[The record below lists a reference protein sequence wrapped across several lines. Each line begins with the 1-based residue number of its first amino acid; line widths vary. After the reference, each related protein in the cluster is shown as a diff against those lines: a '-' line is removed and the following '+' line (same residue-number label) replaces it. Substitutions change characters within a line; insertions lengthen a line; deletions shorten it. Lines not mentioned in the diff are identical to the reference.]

1 MTPPDGPG
9 ETPAHPSA
17 PPDTPPSAPP
27 AVSSSAPPAPLPP
40 VAAGGGP
47 RAWGRDL
54 RLGVRFAV
62 TGGREGWTRTALVA
76 LGVGLGVALLFIAS
90 SVPHLI
96 DERARRADARFAGT
110 HALFAPAD
118 APGATVGRSDTT
130 LVLGDATTE
139 YRGDTVNGRL
149 LRPDGA
155 RPPLP
160 PGLSRLPGPG
170 EIMVSPA
177 LRALLDSPRGELLK
191 ERLDRR
197 IVGTIGAAGLVDPG
211 ELYYYAGSDTLTEAT
226 GGWRADGFGAPSPD
240 DPADPLLVPLITL
253 VCVVLLVPVAIFI
266 ATAVRFGGERRDR
279 GLAALRLVGAD
290 IRMTRR
296 IAAGEALFGSGLGL
310 LTGLGL
316 FLAARPLAGGV
327 RLWGVS
333 AFPGDLV
340 PAPAL
345 AALIVVAVPVAAV
358 VVTLVALRSVTIEP
372 LGVVRESL
380 APRRR
385 LWWRLLM
392 PAAGVGLLQLIGS
405 VGDVGHG
412 ADPYPL
418 ALGATLM
425 LVGLATLLPWLVEA
439 VVRGLSRGP
448 VPWQLATRRLQ
459 LDSGSAA
466 RAVGGITVA
475 VAGAIAL
482 QMVFG
487 GMHAE
492 FVEVTGRNPT
502 RADISVRAD
511 YSSAGLT
518 RRMAEDF
525 RSTEGVTRVIATAED
540 YVIRPGAVSEG
551 VQPTTSVTVG
561 DCATLRE
568 LARLP
573 SCADGD
579 TFVSHLPHDKEQNDW
594 TDRTARP
601 GKPVDLNTSS
611 VNDGSKPVLW
621 TLPASTPTV
630 EARKDSL
637 GREAH
642 GILATPGALDPG
654 RLAVGS
660 TGAALRLD
668 PGVPDAEEHLRNAA
682 ARIDPT
688 LRVTTF
694 RSVERDK
701 RYASLQTGLLAGGTA
716 TMALIAAS
724 LLISQIEQLRER
736 RRALSVL
743 VALGTPRSTLAWS
756 VLWQTAVPVVLG
768 TALAIAGGLTL
779 GALILDML
787 GKPLADGWVFLPFAG
802 TGMAV
807 VTLVTLVSMPPL
819 WRMMRPDGLRS
830 E

>member
-1 MTPPDGPG
+1 MPD
-9 ETPAHPSA
+9 SRL
-17 PPDTPPSAPP
+17 PDS
-27 AVSSSAPPAPLPP
+27 PLRP
-40 VAAGGGP
+40 VVAGGAV
-47 RAWGRDL
+47 RDRLRDL
-54 RLGVRFAV
+54 GLGVRLAV
-62 TGGREGWTRTALVA
+62 TGGRAGWARTALVA
-76 LGVGLGVALLFIAS
+76 LGVGLGVALLFAAS
-90 SVPHLI
+90 SVPHLL
-96 DERARRADARFAGT
+96 DERAKRADARFAGT
-110 HALFAPAD
+110 HARFAPAD
-118 APGATVGRSDTT
+118 APDRKVGRSETT
-130 LVLGDATTE
+130 LVLNDTTTE

-149 LRPDGA
+149 VRPDGA

-170 EIMVSPA
+170 EITVSPA
-177 LRALLDSPRGELLK
+177 LRALLDSPRGALLK

-197 IVGTIGAAGLVDPG
+197 IVGTIGAAGLLDPG

-226 GGWRADGFGAPSPD
+226 GGWRTEGFGAPSLQE
-240 DPADPLLVPLITL
+240 PADPLLMPLITM
-253 VCVVLLVPVAIFI
+253 VCVVLLVPVIIFI

-296 IAAGEALFGSGLGL
+296 IAAGEALFGAGLGL

-333 AFPGDLV
+333 AFPADLV
-340 PAPAL
+340 PGPAL
-345 AALIVVAVPVAAV
+345 AGLIVVAVPVAAV
-358 VVTLVALRSVTIEP
+358 LVTTVALRSVTIDP
-372 LGVVRESL
+372 LGVVRESA

-385 LWWRLLM
+385 LWWRLLP
-392 PAAGVGLLQLIGS
+392 PATGVGVLLWIGS
-405 VGDVGHG
+405 VGDVGHE
-412 ADPYPL
+412 ADPIPL
-418 ALGATLM
+418 ALGATL
-425 LVGLATLLPWLVEA
+425 LLGGLTTLLPWLVGA
-439 VVRGLSRGP
+439 VVRGARRGP
-448 VPWQLATRRLQ
+448 VSWQLATRRLQ

-466 RAVGGITVA
+466 RAVSGITVA

-492 FVEVTGRNPT
+492 FVEITGRNPA
-502 RADISVRAD
+502 RADITVTAD
-511 YSSAGLT
+511 YGSAALT

-525 RSTEGVTRVIATAED
+525 RSTEGVTRVIATTQD
-540 YVIRPGAVSEG
+540 YVVRPGAVSERIR
-551 VQPTTSVTVG
+551 PTTSLTIG

-568 LARLP
+568 LAALP

-579 TFVSHLPHDKEQNDW
+579 TFVSHYAHDREQNDW
-594 TDRTARP
+594 IDRTARP
-601 GKPVDLNTSS
+601 GKPIDLNSS
-611 VNDGSKPVLW
+611 SMSEGSEPVLW

-630 EARKDSL
+630 TARKDQL
-637 GREAH
+637 GLGSE
-642 GILATPGALDPG
+642 GILATPGALDPAM
-654 RLAVGS
+654 LPESS

-668 PGVPDAEEHLRNAA
+668 PAVPDAEEYLRNAA

-694 RSVERDK
+694 RVVERDR
-701 RYASLQTGLLAGGTA
+701 RYASLQSGLLVGGTA

-724 LLISQIEQLRER
+724 LLIAQIEQLRER
-736 RRALSVL
+736 RRALAVL
-743 VALGTPRSTLAWS
+743 VALGTRRSTLAWS
-756 VLWQTAVPVVLG
+756 VLWQSAVPVVLG
-768 TALAIAGGLTL
+768 TALSVVGGLTL
-779 GALILDML
+779 GTLMLDML

-802 TGMAV
+802 TGMAM

-819 WRMMRPDGLRS
+819 WRMTRPDGLRA